1 MKLSEIISEMW
12 GAPADVALNLARITI
27 IGDREIMLEN
37 HRGIMLC
44 RENEIIVRTEKGMV
58 RICGKNLE
66 IRHIRAVDL
75 MIRGIFDSIE
85 FNSNM
90 TKS

>member
-44 RENEIIVRTEKGMV
+44 RDNEIIIRTEKGMI
-58 RICGKNLE
+58 RICGKNLK
-66 IRHIRAVDL
+66 INHIRTADL
-75 MIRGIFDSIE
+75 VVCGIFDSIE